1 MLVTRFFSC
10 LGFNQP
16 KPRTRARR
24 WFRRSGQILAALA
37 LLYAGFYNFPQVLF
51 PYSYSTQSVTVYA
64 RFPLP
69 AETTER
75 IAEIVRLIDRSEL
88 TVAGRI
94 ERIFVC
100 NQPWLFRLLS
110 PTSADAFAYSL
121 PVTDNVFVANADLV
135 HNVARSAA
143 PDFNTR
149 SFSAV
154 VAHEITHGLIRHR
167 IGLLHNPPTWV
178 VEGYCDYVAHESS
191 FPEAKGLHLLAAG
204 KQHLLAAGKQHP
216 SGSFQYFIYRQM
228 VSYLIEDR
236 HFSFQQ
242 IVERADE
249 AASVEEETVKAIK
262 ARDVQ

>member
-1 MLVTRFFSC
+1 MLVTRFFRC

-16 KPRTRARR
+16 RTRIGR
-24 WFRRSGQILAALA
+24 WFRRSSQILAVLA
-37 LLYAGFYNFPQVLF
+37 LLYVGLYTFPQVLF
-51 PYSYSTQSVTVYA
+51 SYSYSVQGVTIYA
-64 RFPLP
+64 RTPFP

-88 TVAGRI
+88 AVAGRT

-110 PTSADAFAYSL
+110 PTSARAFAYSL

-167 IGLLHNPPTWV
+167 VGLLHSPPTWV

-191 FPEAKGLHLLAAG
+191 FPEDKGLHLLAAG
-204 KQHLLAAGKQHP
+204 KQHP
-216 SGSFQYFIYRQM
+216 SGAFQYFVYRQM

-249 AASVEEETVKAIK
+249 AASVEEEAVKAIK
-262 ARDVQ
+262 ARDIQ

>member
-1 MLVTRFFSC
+1 MLVTRFFCC

-16 KPRTRARR
+16 KSRTRIRR
-24 WFRRSGQILAALA
+24 WFRRSGQTLAVLA
-37 LLYAGFYNFPQVLF
+37 LLYAGLYTFPQVLF
-51 PYSYSTQSVTVYA
+51 PYSYGMHGVTIYA
-64 RFPLP
+64 RSPFP

-75 IAEIVRLIDRSEL
+75 IAEIVKLIDLSEL
-88 TVAGRI
+88 AVAGRT

-110 PTSADAFAYSL
+110 PTSAGAFAYSL
-121 PVTDNVFVANADLV
+121 PVTDNVFVANADIV

-178 VEGYCDYVAHESS
+178 VEGYCDYVAQESS
-191 FPEAKGLHLLAAG
+191 FPEDKGLHLLATD
-204 KQHLLAAGKQHP
+204 KHHP
-216 SGSFQYFIYRQM
+216 SGSFQYFVYRQM

-236 HFSFQQ
+236 HSSFQQ

-262 ARDVQ
+262 ARGAKSHL

>member
-1 MLVTRFFSC
+1 MTRFFRR

-16 KPRTRARR
+16 RTRIGK
-24 WFRRSGQILAALA
+24 WLRRSRQILAVLV
-37 LLYAGFYNFPQVLF
+37 LLYVGLYIFPQVLF
-51 PYSYSTQSVTVYA
+51 PYSYSTQGITIYA

-69 AETTER
+69 SETAER
-75 IAEIVRLIDRSEL
+75 VAAIANLIRRSEL
-88 TVAGRI
+88 AVAGRT

-110 PTSADAFAYSL
+110 PMSAGAFAYSL

-143 PDFNTR
+143 PDFNAR

-154 VAHEITHGLIRHR
+154 AAHEITHGLIRHR
-167 IGLLHNPPTWV
+167 IGVFYSLPTWV
-178 VEGYCDYVAHESS
+178 VEGYCDYVARESS
-191 FPEAKGLHLLAAG
+191 FPEAKGLHLLATG
-204 KQHLLAAGKQHP
+204 QQDP

-228 VSYLIEDR
+228 VRYLIEDH

-242 IVERADE
+242 VVDRADE
-249 AASVEEETVKAIK
+249 AAVKEETVKAIK
-262 ARDVQ
+262 ARDAQ

>member
-1 MLVTRFFSC
+1 MSRFFRC
-10 LGFNQP
+10 LSFNQT
-16 KPRTRARR
+16 KSRTRLGR
-24 WFRRSGQILAALA
+24 WLRRSGQLLVVFV
-37 LLYAGFYNFPQVLF
+37 LLYIGLYTFPQILF
-51 PYSYSTQSVTVYA
+51 PYSYSTQGVTLYA

-69 AETTER
+69 SETTER
-75 IAEIVRLIDRSEL
+75 IAEIVNLIDRSEL
-88 TVAGRI
+88 AVAGRT

-110 PTSADAFAYSL
+110 PMSAGAFAYSL

-135 HNVARSAA
+135 HNVVHSAA

-154 VAHEITHGLIRHR
+154 AAHEITHGLIRHR
-167 IGLLHNPPTWV
+167 VGLFHSLPTWV
-178 VEGYCDYVAHESS
+178 VEGYCDYVACESS
-191 FPEAKGLHLLAAG
+191 FPNAKGLHLLATG
-204 KQHLLAAGKQHP
+204 QQHP

-242 IVERADE
+242 IVDRADQ
-249 AASVEEETVKAIK
+249 AAAVEEETIKAIK
-262 ARDVQ
+262 ARDAE